1 MSDYFEAEVKDQFWV
16 SAINII
22 QSCKN
27 YNQLFATRYVLAYL
41 LIYNFLQ
48 N

>member
-1 MSDYFEAEVKDQFWV
+1 MSVYFEAEVKDQFWI

-22 QSCKN
+22 PSRNN
-27 YNQLFATRYVLAYL
+27 YNQLFATLYVLPYL